1 MDYKEIASTLP
12 FITILKHHDI
22 EYTCIFQNHDEK
34 IVSFYDID
42 LIKCA
47 DEKKKLMQLAD
58 VWWYESNRKLPIS
71 IFLYEQMKPFRK
83 YIRTVPMKDTEIVFG
98 PTVSLNS
105 LVQKRIKRREIK
117 LIRKSS

>member
-1 MDYKEIASTLP
+1 MDYKDLTEQLP
-12 FITILKHHDI
+12 FVTILRHHDI

-42 LIKCA
+42 MIKSV
-47 DEKKKLMQLAD
+47 DERKLLMQLAD

-71 IFLYEQMKPFRK
+71 IFLYEQMRPFRK
-83 YIRTVPMKDTEIVFG
+83 YIRTVPIKDTEVITG
-98 PTVSLNS
+98 PTVSLNA

-117 LIRKSS
+117 LIRKIV

>member
-1 MDYKEIASTLP
+1 MDYKEIATTLP

-42 LIKCA
+42 LIRCA
-47 DEKKKLMQLAD
+47 DEKKTLMQLAD

-117 LIRKSS
+117 LIRKIV